1 MKITV
6 IGGTGPQGQG
16 LAQRFARAGV
26 DVILGSRDAAR
37 AATIAEELAGPL
49 GDAPGSI
56 SGMDNLAAVAA
67 ADEIVILAVPYGG
80 HDATLKS
87 IQSGL
92 AGKILVDIVVPLAE
106 GNPKKAA
113 MPPEGSATEAAQAM
127 LGDDIPVVGALH
139 NVSAHVLADLEQ
151 GINCDILVC
160 GNNLEAKQKVMALI
174 EQLGVTCYNCGLAE
188 SARCIE
194 ALTPILIRLNMSK
207 TTPFRHGGVKI
218 WAE

>member
-16 LAQRFARAGV
+16 LAQRFAMAGV
-26 DVILGSRDAAR
+26 DVVVGSRDAAR
-37 AATIAEELAGPL
+37 AESIAAELSAPL
-49 GDAPGSI
+49 GGATGAI
-56 SGMDNLAAVAA
+56 TGMENLAAVEA

-80 HDATLKS
+80 HDATLNA
-87 IQSGL
+87 IQGGL
-92 AGKILVDIVVPLAE
+92 KGKILVDIVVPLAE
-106 GNPKKAA
+106 GNPKKSA

-139 NVSAHVLADLEQ
+139 NVSAHVLADLAQ
-151 GINCDILVC
+151 VINCDILVC

-174 EQLGVTCYNCGLAE
+174 ERLGVTCYNCGLAE

-207 TTPFRHGGVKI
+207 TTSFRHGGVRI

>member
-16 LAQRFARAGV
+16 LAQRFSRAGV

-37 AATIAEELAGPL
+37 AATIAEDLAGQL
-49 GDAPGSI
+49 GDAPGTI
-56 SGMDNLAAVAA
+56 SGMDNLAAVEAA
-67 ADEIVILAVPYGG
+67 NEFVILAVPYGG
-80 HDATLKS
+80 HDATLQS
-87 IQSGL
+87 IKSGL

-113 MPPEGSATEAAQAM
+113 MPAEGSATEAAQAM
-127 LGDDIPVVGALH
+127 LGDHIPVVGALH

>member
-16 LAQRFARAGV
+16 LAQRFSRAGV

-37 AATIAEELAGPL
+37 AATIAEDLAGKL
-49 GDAPGSI
+49 GDAPGTI
-56 SGMDNLAAVAA
+56 SGMDNLAAVEAA
-67 ADEIVILAVPYGG
+67 NEFVILAVPYGG
-80 HDATLKS
+80 HDATLQS
-87 IQSGL
+87 IKSGL

-113 MPPEGSATEAAQAM
+113 MPLEGSATEAAQAM
-127 LGDDIPVVGALH
+127 LGDHIPVVGALH

>member
-37 AATIAEELAGPL
+37 AATIAEDLAGQL
-49 GDAPGSI
+49 GDAPGTI
-56 SGMDNLAAVAA
+56 SGMDNLAAVEAA
-67 ADEIVILAVPYGG
+67 NEFVILAVPYGG

-87 IQSGL
+87 IKSGL

-113 MPPEGSATEAAQAM
+113 MPLEGSATESAQAM
-127 LGDDIPVVGALH
+127 LGDHIPVVGALH

>member
-1 MKITV
+1 MKVTV

-16 LAQRFARAGV
+16 LAQRFALAGV
-26 DVILGSRDAAR
+26 DVIVGSRDAAR
-37 AATIAEELAGPL
+37 AATIAAELSAPL
-49 GDAPGSI
+49 KDAPGSI
-56 SGMDNLAAVAA
+56 TGMDNLAAVEA

-80 HDATLKS
+80 HDATLKGIAS
-87 IQSGL
+87 AL
-92 AGKILVDIVVPLAE
+92 HGKILVDIVVPLAE

-127 LGDDIPVVGALH
+127 LGEDIPVVGALH

-160 GNNLEAKQKVMALI
+160 GNSLEAKQTVMALI
-174 EQLGVTCYNCGLAE
+174 ERLGVICYNCGLAE

-207 TTPFRHGGVKI
+207 TTPFRHGGVRV